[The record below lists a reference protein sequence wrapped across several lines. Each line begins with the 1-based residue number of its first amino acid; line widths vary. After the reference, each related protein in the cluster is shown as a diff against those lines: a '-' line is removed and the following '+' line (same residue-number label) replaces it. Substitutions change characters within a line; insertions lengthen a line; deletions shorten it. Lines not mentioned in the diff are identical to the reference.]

1 MNSDSQAYSLTGHS
15 LVWTVP
21 LISSSET
28 SGSLEFNV
36 SGAPPSDP
44 GAFFPVNVK
53 FMAAGSLSEIG
64 VKEVLDLSGSD
75 VTFSQER
82 IVEVDEFTIG

>member
-1 MNSDSQAYSLTGHS
+1 M
-15 LVWTVP
+15 
-21 LISSSET
+21 SSSER

-53 FMAAGSLSEIG
+53 FTAVGSLSEIG
-64 VKEVLDLSGSD
+64 IKEVLDSSGSN
-75 VTFSQER
+75 VTFSQES
-82 IVEVDEFTIG
+82 IVEVDKFTIG

>member
-1 MNSDSQAYSLTGHS
+1 
-15 LVWTVP
+15 VP

-28 SGSLEFNV
+28 SGALEFNV

-53 FMAAGSLSEIG
+53 FTAAGSLSEID
-64 VKEVLDLSGSD
+64 VKEVLDSSGSN
-75 VTFSQER
+75 VTFSRES

>member
-1 MNSDSQAYSLTGHS
+1 LDCTPDIVHGDIWLARIQHL
-15 LVWTVP
+15 
-21 LISSSET
+21 
-28 SGSLEFNV
+28 
-36 SGAPPSDP
+36 GAPSSDP

-53 FMAAGSLSEIG
+53 FTAVGSLSEIG
-64 VKEVLDLSGSD
+64 VKEVLDSSGSN

>member
-1 MNSDSQAYSLTGHS
+1 MNSNSQAYSLTGHS

-21 LISSSET
+21 LISPSET

-36 SGAPPSDP
+36 SGGPPSDP

-53 FMAAGSLSEIG
+53 FTAVGSLSEIG
-64 VKEVLDLSGSD
+64 IREVLDSSGSN
-75 VTFSQER
+75 VTFSEER
-82 IVEVDEFTIG
+82 IVEVDEYTIG